1 MTSGLRTECIWFRG
15 LIVSCLLTCL
25 SAQTV
30 FAQLHQPTSYRS
42 STPVRQPAQMPP
54 PSAISGAPN
63 TVWSSPTSQQ
73 PRQQRYQ
80 QTAYSND
87 AIAPPPPQVPPAS
100 PYRQEAKRDPVYLPL
115 PGGHSVNAN
124 TPPPQPG
131 QSTQYF
137 SDTWQTPPG
146 EGTPYPQPLTTPH
159 SYGAACGP
167 DCEHYAYTDA
177 AYQWTLLPTD
187 LLWQSYL
194 GGPREPRLGQSI
206 VYLDGTGWLWELEAG
221 GRAGLLRYG
230 SGPGEELEGIQLDI
244 WGAATPRLNMTENT
258 ELDAVDFFVGVPL
271 TWRRGP
277 FQAKLEWYHVSAHL
291 GDEFLLRP
299 ENAGFDRIDYLR
311 DAIVLGG
318 GYFPTPDWRV
328 YAEADYAY
336 NTNGGAAPWHFNF
349 GVDYSP
355 ICPTPITR
363 PMPFAAVHGNL
374 REELNFSGGV
384 NVVAGV
390 QWRGT
395 ENDHLFRTGLHYYA
409 GQSLQYS
416 FINDYEEFV
425 GWGMWLDF

>member
-1 MTSGLRTECIWFRG
+1 MPYRTAKPAGTSPTQTTQAVLSTNTNTAQNTW
-15 LIVSCLLTCL
+15 
-25 SAQTV
+25 SAQ
-30 FAQLHQPTSYRS
+30 QQQPS
-42 STPVRQPAQMPP
+42 SRYGQPASRYRQTAYNNQALPPAPPQAAPVPSQMPP
-54 PSAISGAPN
+54 AP
-63 TVWSSPTSQQ
+63 
-73 PRQQRYQ
+73 
-80 QTAYSND
+80 
-87 AIAPPPPQVPPAS
+87 
-100 PYRQEAKRDPVYLPL
+100 PYRQEAKREPVYLPL
-115 PGGHSVNAN
+115 PGGHSLNSQSG
-124 TPPPQPG
+124 TPAQG
-131 QSTQYF
+131 SMSGEVF
-137 SDTWQTPPG
+137 SDQWQSSPSEGVAYPNPIVPPD
-146 EGTPYPQPLTTPH
+146 
-159 SYGAACGP
+159 SYSQGCGP
-167 DCEHYAYTDA
+167 DCNHYHYTDA

-206 VYLDGTGWLWELEAG
+206 VFLDGTGWLWELEAG

-230 SGPGEELEGIQLDI
+230 SGPGEELEGFQLDI
-244 WGAATPRLNMTENT
+244 WGAATPRLNMHQNT

-299 ENAGFDRIDYLR
+299 ENAGFNRLDYLR

-336 NTNGGAAPWHFNF
+336 NTNGGAKPWHFNF

-355 ICPTPITR
+355 CCPTPITR
-363 PMPFAAVHGNL
+363 PQPFAAINGNL
-374 REELNFSGGV
+374 REEVNWSGGV
-384 NVVAGV
+384 NFVAGL
-390 QWRGT
+390 QWRGQ

-416 FINDYEEFV
+416 FLGDYEEFI
-425 GWGMWLDF
+425 GWGMWMDF